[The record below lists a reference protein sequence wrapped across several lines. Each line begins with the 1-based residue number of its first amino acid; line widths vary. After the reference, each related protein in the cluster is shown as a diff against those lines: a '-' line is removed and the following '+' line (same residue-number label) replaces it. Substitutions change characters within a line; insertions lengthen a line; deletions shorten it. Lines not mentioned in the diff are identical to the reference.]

1 MKRLINKIKN
11 NKALN
16 IIFMIF
22 KAITSLV
29 IILIFSIIFVQ
40 RISDNSVTIGGYSIY
55 TVVTESMVPKYK
67 LLDIVL
73 AKDVDTDDISV
84 GDDVVYEGR
93 VDDFKD
99 KIVTHQ
105 VVDIEGIGENKKF
118 HTKGLANNYEDPVVS
133 SDQILAKVVMKCTI
147 LSFLSKIVNNIYG
160 FYFIVFIPFAI
171 LLFLEI
177 LDVVHEKEK
186 KKKKR

>member
-1 MKRLINKIKN
+1 MKHLINKIKN

-16 IIFMIF
+16 IVFMVF

-29 IILIFSIIFVQ
+29 IILVFSIIFVQ

-55 TVVTESMVPKYK
+55 TVVTESMAPKYK

-73 AKDVDTDDISV
+73 AKDVDTNDISV

-105 VVDIEGIGENKKF
+105 VISIEGTGENKKF
-118 HTKGLANNYEDPVVS
+118 HTKGIANSYEDPVVS
-133 SDQILAKVVMKCTI
+133 KDQILAKVVMKCTI
-147 LSFLSKIVNNIYG
+147 LSFLSRIVNNIYG

-171 LLFLEI
+171 LLFFEI
-177 LDVVHEKEK
+177 LDVIHEKAEK
-186 KKKKR
+186 KKKR